1 MDLLLLRLLV
11 STAIRRRWVPLLH
24 HHGRTRWFSVVRGK
38 HDCEERQDFGAEFPS
53 VEPEGNGCQWQSAF
67 GRQLGV
73 SSTSPASELGSSSTV
88 NPGVTI
94 QATVPFRLA
103 TGDTIKSLQLHDSAF
118 SGGVTVKVS

>member
-1 MDLLLLRLLV
+1 MTVKNVKTSAQSFLASNQKATD
-11 STAIRRRWVPLLH
+11 A
-24 HHGRTRWFSVVRGK
+24 
-38 HDCEERQDFGAEFPS
+38 
-53 VEPEGNGCQWQSAF
+53 NGSQLSADS
-67 GRQLGV
+67 LGLIYI
-73 SSTSPASELGSSSTV
+73 PGSDSALSTV